1 MYVTLP
7 SYVPEKQ
14 GKDKTRLPR
23 VYWAVVVIFYT
34 PAECVRTY
42 SYTRENKQ
50 RQRQMHLKITL
61 VILARVRL
69 LYSGLIEG

>member
-1 MYVTLP
+1 MNVRYPAILRAGEIEQRQDAFT
-7 SYVPEKQ
+7 
-14 GKDKTRLPR
+14 TRVLSCSGDFLCR
-23 VYWAVVVIFYT
+23 VCT
-34 PAECVRTY
+34 S

-61 VILARVRL
+61 LARVRL